1 MLEIVYQDKNSA
13 WISVN
18 SQYINGT
25 NDWQRVDV
33 KFTLPL
39 DAISATAY
47 AKFGIAGETGSAY
60 FDCFQFEDGPIANR
74 YNLVEN
80 ADLSYGN
87 PIPNYWNKSVLSD
100 SNDIATTID
109 GKTSFKIKGS
119 ATKTKN
125 LYQTVQVSGKAGD
138 TILVSG
144 WAKGA
149 SAPISGYRRF
159 SLEVGIRKMDDTNE
173 WHVISFNEDSS
184 DWQYITDRIVT
195 LADYKSVTL
204 YAEYYYN
211 VNEAYFT
218 NFQLTKEEFG
228 VSYIYDVKGN
238 VTSVKDISKQNS
250 TFEYNGNNDLMTFTN
265 PSGGKFTYLYDPKR
279 NISSAT
285 SATNVVYSFIY
296 DSSGNPLKGAVGDSS
311 LFMESTATY
320 STSGN
325 YLSTLTDSQG
335 NTITSKY
342 NEVKGVLDSTTDA
355 KGSETLYTYDS
366 MDRIISASKIIGD
379 AASRNLGKFPLSTNS
394 LSLDDWNNY
403 TGKWRFSTDRVE
415 GSYSLEC
422 YDLDGLNDGRI
433 STNAV
438 AYQLI
443 TLPTAL
449 TSQKAYTLSAYAKK
463 SGADNPTLGIRCF
476 AANGEDIT
484 GGYQNYEKPIIQ
496 NQWIRISNNFNLPLG
511 TKNFFVILRSNV
523 RNGNTVKFDAVHMEE
538 ESMFTPYSTSS
549 RVNSE
554 LHHNLDFNK
563 RAATTV
569 TNSYTYEN
577 DRIKTIAHNGFSYKF
592 EYDGLGRSKKVF
604 VEDQI
609 LIENEFEQTTGNLL
623 QSMYG
628 NNVNQIINIDYDNL
642 DRVISRKF
650 NGVERYKCR
659 VFSFKRKYHR

>member
-18 SQYINGT
+18 SQYTNGT

-296 DSSGNPLKGAVGDSS
+296 DSSGNPLKSTVGDSS

-394 LSLDDWNNY
+394 LSLEDWNNY

-415 GSYSLEC
+415 GSYSTYLAE
-422 YDLDGLNDGRI
+422 
-433 STNAV
+433 
-438 AYQLI
+438 
-443 TLPTAL
+443 
-449 TSQKAYTLSAYAKK
+449 
-463 SGADNPTLGIRCF
+463 GIYFKCLCK
-476 AANGEDIT
+476 E
-484 GGYQNYEKPIIQ
+484 
-496 NQWIRISNNFNLPLG
+496 IRS
-511 TKNFFVILRSNV
+511 
-523 RNGNTVKFDAVHMEE
+523 
-538 ESMFTPYSTSS
+538 
-549 RVNSE
+549 
-554 LHHNLDFNK
+554 
-563 RAATTV
+563 
-569 TNSYTYEN
+569 
-577 DRIKTIAHNGFSYKF
+577 
-592 EYDGLGRSKKVF
+592 
-604 VEDQI
+604 
-609 LIENEFEQTTGNLL
+609 
-623 QSMYG
+623 
-628 NNVNQIINIDYDNL
+628 
-642 DRVISRKF
+642 
-650 NGVERYKCR
+650 
-659 VFSFKRKYHR
+659 